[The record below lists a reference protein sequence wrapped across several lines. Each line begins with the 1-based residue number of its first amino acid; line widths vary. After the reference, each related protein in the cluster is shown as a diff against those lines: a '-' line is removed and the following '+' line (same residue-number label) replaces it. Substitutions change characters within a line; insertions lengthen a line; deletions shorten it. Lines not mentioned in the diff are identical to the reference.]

1 MAARTAGPRGTMAG
15 LYPGIEPH
23 AHGMLD
29 VGDGNRAYWEVCG
42 NPAGKPA
49 LALHGGPGSGCTP
62 GMQRYFDPDAYRIV
76 LLDQRGCGRSTPHA
90 SDPTVDLSANTT
102 HHLLADIE
110 LLRRHLAIDR
120 WLVLGGSWG
129 STLGLAYAER
139 HPDRVTE
146 IVLFAIGTTR
156 RHEVRWITRDAGRL
170 FHERWARFRGGVP
183 PAERDGD
190 LVEAYSRL
198 LHDPDPAVREQ
209 AARSWCEWEDAHIAV
224 RRDHGHDPR
233 YDDPAFRMGFARL
246 VTHYWRHA
254 AWLEDGILL
263 RDATRLAGIP
273 GALIHGRLDVSSP
286 LDIAWELSRA
296 WPDGELRVIDEA
308 GHSAG
313 DPGMA
318 EAVVAATD
326 RFAPRR

>member
-62 GMQRYFDPDAYRIV
+62 GMRRYFDPDAYRIV

-156 RHEVRWITRDAGRL
+156 RHEVRWITRDVERL
-170 FHERWARFRGGVP
+170 FPERRARFRTASRRPSATATSSRRTTACCTTPIP
-183 PAERDGD
+183 PYA
-190 LVEAYSRL
+190 SRPL
-198 LHDPDPAVREQ
+198 
-209 AARSWCEWEDAHIAV
+209 
-224 RRDHGHDPR
+224 G
-233 YDDPAFRMGFARL
+233 
-246 VTHYWRHA
+246 
-254 AWLEDGILL
+254 
-263 RDATRLAGIP
+263 P
-273 GALIHGRLDVSSP
+273 GASGRTRTSP
-286 LDIAWELSRA
+286 CGAITGTIPATAIRRSEWASRA
-296 WPDGELRVIDEA
+296 
-308 GHSAG
+308 S
-313 DPGMA
+313 
-318 EAVVAATD
+318 
-326 RFAPRR
+326 